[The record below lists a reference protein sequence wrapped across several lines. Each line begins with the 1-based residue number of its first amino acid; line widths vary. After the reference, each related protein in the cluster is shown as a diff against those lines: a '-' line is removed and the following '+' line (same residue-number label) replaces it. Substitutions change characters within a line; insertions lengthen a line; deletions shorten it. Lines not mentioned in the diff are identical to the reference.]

1 MGRVK
6 GNALPSGRNDECKN
20 GRFKIARLADSGAR
34 VLWCSEP
41 DDGQSAALNKG
52 FAQARGEFFFWING
66 DDLLMPGTL
75 DKARAFFLEHPTC
88 QWLAGNLVYIDAQDR
103 VLRVARD
110 GRWHDWLYRHAPVR
124 VYGPTSIFSRELF
137 ERVGGFDESLHYM
150 MDTDLWLRF
159 KAVGA
164 RYERLPHVCWA
175 FRVHEGSKTAADL
188 RGAADPRM
196 LEERARVYAKNGLR
210 VTRFGLWQQRVW
222 RLLNGCYLRAWWES
236 RGYCDHPVVAM
247 GRVKGSGD
255 HPVVAMGRVKGNGGH
270 PVVAMGRVKGNDDH
284 PVVAMGRVKGN
295 GGHPVDAM
303 GRVKGNDDHPVV
315 AMGRVKGNDD
325 HPVDA
330 MGRVKPGAWE
340 GNAAVNG
347 SRRAKGIGK

>member
-1 MGRVK
+1 MSPLFSIVMPVLNAGAYLERALRSVLEQAGDDTEVIVVDGGSTDGSVGVIEGVLRPPSGRNGESK
-6 GNALPSGRNDECKN
+6 REWRPPSGRNDECKN
-20 GRFKIARLADSGAR
+20 GRFKIAQLADSGAR

-88 QWLAGNLVYIDAQDR
+88 QWLAGNLVYIDEQDR

-247 GRVKGSGD
+247 GRVKG
-255 HPVVAMGRVKGNGGH
+255 
-270 PVVAMGRVKGNDDH
+270 NDDH
-284 PVVAMGRVKGN
+284 PVA
-295 GGHPVDAM
+295 
-303 GRVKGNDDHPVV
+303 
-315 AMGRVKGNDD
+315 
-325 HPVDA
+325 A